1 MPTVQRESGPPERGA
16 LWPGSWGGGW
26 AAAPP
31 WEEDGRAGVEVPG
44 CLWAAVTSGALLVW
58 LLRLEFRLEH
68 PSPPPPASAQRRTL
82 PRASPL
88 VGSLAPAHGE
98 GLWAGTPGDPG
109 CPFACDDPTFL
120 HLGNGEIRTAL
131 GGSLRVGVGAW
142 AQSLRPSWLPDI
154 FILLPRS
161 QRVSGG
167 RGWTLS
173 IERGPGEAT
182 PTSLACSPLSSSPNI
197 CPPSTIQGR
206 IGCP

>member
-1 MPTVQRESGPPERGA
+1 M
-16 LWPGSWGGGW
+16 
-26 AAAPP
+26 
-31 WEEDGRAGVEVPG
+31 EVPG

-68 PSPPPPASAQRRTL
+68 PSPPPTASAQWGTL
-82 PRASPL
+82 PRASLL
-88 VGSLAPAHGE
+88 VGSLAPARSG

-109 CPFACDDPTFL
+109 CPFACDDPYFL
-120 HLGNGEIRTAL
+120 MWETGDPDGPAL

-167 RGWTLS
+167 GLD
-173 IERGPGEAT
+173 PDH
-182 PTSLACSPLSSSPNI
+182 
-197 CPPSTIQGR
+197 
-206 IGCP
+206 